1 MKIYYSIF
9 LMVKLLMSKIILT
22 KHLPL
27 LLFIGLAYWGCVGS
41 VMIKYISCVLFIAF
55 LFGQLSGKPK
65 RNYVVS
71 ERYSDG
77 LESLALYG

>member
-1 MKIYYSIF
+1 
-9 LMVKLLMSKIILT
+9 
-22 KHLPL
+22 
-27 LLFIGLAYWGCVGS
+27 
-41 VMIKYISCVLFIAF
+41 MIKYISCVLFIAF